1 MRRSAP
7 PRGACYTNGM
17 DTGFDFAGYSS
28 DGRLRL
34 VVETKVRQGT
44 NTEWARLFR
53 QNLLEM
59 VPTVG
64 DAMFLLATPETLYL
78 WKSGAQAH
86 ELATFETDAT
96 AIFGPYFKRAGVNP
110 DKAISPSVFD
120 LVVDW
125 WLQDR
130 TRGAGPTDDTL
141 EQAGFSAVLRGGR
154 VVHQAAA

>member
-1 MRRSAP
+1 
-7 PRGACYTNGM
+7 M

-34 VVETKVRQGT
+34 VVETKARQGT

-53 QNLLEM
+53 QNLLENR
-59 VPTVG
+59 PSVG
-64 DAMFLLATPETLYL
+64 DAMFLLATPDALYL
-78 WKSGAQAH
+78 WKCGAKSH
-86 ELATFETDAT
+86 ELATYEMSAGD
-96 AIFGPYFKRAGVNP
+96 IFGPYFRRAGVDVEKP
-110 DKAISPSVFD
+110 VSPMVFE

-130 TRGAGPTDDTL
+130 IHGAGPTNPLL
-141 EQAGFSAVLRGGR
+141 EDAGLSDVLRGGR